1 MMAAT
6 ALMSHSN
13 GLAGLVGRGCPAVDN
28 GGGIGQE
35 DSGIEEEREG
45 WTSMD
50 VLLPQQN
57 ESGRML
63 LSGRKLDRSRN
74 AIGIE
79 AFQNGIE

>member
-1 MMAAT
+1 
-6 ALMSHSN
+6 
-13 GLAGLVGRGCPAVDN
+13 
-28 GGGIGQE
+28 
-35 DSGIEEEREG
+35 
-45 WTSMD
+45 MD
-50 VLLPQQN
+50 VLLPQQE